1 MSAMTM
7 LEDFDDSRVVLHLDL
22 DCFCAFLPRAGG
34 QLCSPSPRVAALRLT
49 EILRGRKRFPNRCLL
64 LLLLLLTLCD
74 SPTSFKKIKKKIE
87 KTDCQ
92 VESQR
97 LRLDPAAPLAVRQWQ
112 GLIAVNYAAREAGVT
127 RHMTAAEAL
136 KICPTIA
143 LAHVE
148 TLGEGGASDGGS
160 VVFGGG
166 AGGAGGG
173 GGGGG
178 GQQFVPRKS
187 QRKASLLRYRD
198 ASARVL
204 QALRSFFPPGTVVEK
219 ASIDEFYVDAT
230 AAAEAMLRP
239 ENGGCAVGVC
249 EAAARAPGGAVVVEG
264 FFEKEEEEEEE
275 EKGGGGGGGEGSSSG
290 GGKAL
295 SSSSSSAL
303 SLDPTNPLDARL
315 AAGAALASGARAL
328 ILRETGYTLS
338 AGISHNKLLSKI
350 ASARFKPNRQAV
362 VPRRGAPPLLR
373 RLPLSKLPGFGGK
386 LGAAVTAATGA
397 ETAGDVAALP
407 LDALKAAFRGSGD
420 GGDAA
425 ALSVFRAVRGESGA
439 PVVEKAAPKSLMA
452 AKSLDVATNSRQTL
466 EKWLSILAD
475 ELATRLEADGRP
487 PRTLALHFRCRGMVG
502 TSSERSVSGPAPR
515 AMRRPVAAAAGG
527 GEGGGGGDKKN
538 SSSNASSSVAVAV
551 PPDAGAIAAAAGVL
565 LTRAMNAAAAAAASG
580 GGGGGA
586 AGAPWP
592 LCNRLSLV
600 AGDFAPPRA
609 TGAASIASFF
619 TSSAASPAKTKE
631 KELAEEEVVE
641 DDDQEEKVAVVGEEE
656 EKEEELMP
664 PPPPPPP
671 VPAPATAAAAAAAAD
686 TSFFPERQREGE
698 EAKQQQEEED
708 LLSTVDV
715 REQERI
721 LREIE
726 RGRGGGAS
734 GSAGAG
740 GGGGGGRGGGS
751 SGSGARGGGGGGKGR
766 GGGGGKKRDAASAAL
781 PDSKQRSIAAMFGR
795 GKSAGGK

>member
-178 GQQFVPRKS
+178 G
-187 QRKASLLRYRD
+187 
-198 ASARVL
+198 
-204 QALRSFFPPGTVVEK
+204 
-219 ASIDEFYVDAT
+219 
-230 AAAEAMLRP
+230 
-239 ENGGCAVGVC
+239 
-249 EAAARAPGGAVVVEG
+249 
-264 FFEKEEEEEEE
+264 
-275 EKGGGGGGGEGSSSG
+275 GEGSSSG

-407 LDALKAAFRGSGD
+407 RDALKAAVRGSGD
-420 GGDAA
+420 GG
-425 ALSVFRAVRGESGA
+425 G
-439 PVVEKAAPKSLMA
+439 VV
-452 AKSLDVATNSRQTL
+452 V
-466 EKWLSILAD
+466 ILI
-475 ELATRLEADGRP
+475 LFLILIVPQCGLRLR
-487 PRTLALHFRCRGMVG
+487 
-502 TSSERSVSGPAPR
+502 
-515 AMRRPVAAAAGG
+515 
-527 GEGGGGGDKKN
+527 
-538 SSSNASSSVAVAV
+538 
-551 PPDAGAIAAAAGVL
+551 
-565 LTRAMNAAAAAAASG
+565 
-580 GGGGGA
+580 
-586 AGAPWP
+586 
-592 LCNRLSLV
+592 
-600 AGDFAPPRA
+600 
-609 TGAASIASFF
+609 
-619 TSSAASPAKTKE
+619 
-631 KELAEEEVVE
+631 
-641 DDDQEEKVAVVGEEE
+641 
-656 EKEEELMP
+656 
-664 PPPPPPP
+664 
-671 VPAPATAAAAAAAAD
+671 
-686 TSFFPERQREGE
+686 
-698 EAKQQQEEED
+698 
-708 LLSTVDV
+708 
-715 REQERI
+715 
-721 LREIE
+721 
-726 RGRGGGAS
+726 
-734 GSAGAG
+734 
-740 GGGGGGRGGGS
+740 
-751 SGSGARGGGGGGKGR
+751 
-766 GGGGGKKRDAASAAL
+766 
-781 PDSKQRSIAAMFGR
+781 
-795 GKSAGGK
+795 